1 MSEETLIATNEDAE
15 NLWKYIIAYRKQRGN
30 ISTTSMQDL
39 SMEDNI
45 TVGVIPLEELGVAK
59 AKNPK
64 D

>member
-1 MSEETLIATNEDAE
+1 MSDETFTATNEDAE

-30 ISTTSMQDL
+30 ISIGSMQDL

-45 TVGVIPLEELGVAK
+45 TVGVIPLEELGAVK
-59 AKNPK
+59 AKNSK

>member
-1 MSEETLIATNEDAE
+1 MSETLIATNEDAE

-30 ISTTSMQDL
+30 ISIESMQDL

-59 AKNPK
+59 AKNSK

>member
-1 MSEETLIATNEDAE
+1 MSETLIATNEDAE

-30 ISTTSMQDL
+30 ISIGSIQDL

-59 AKNPK
+59 AKNSK

>member
-1 MSEETLIATNEDAE
+1 MSETLIATNEDAE

-30 ISTTSMQDL
+30 ISIGSIQDL

-45 TVGVIPLEELGVAK
+45 TVGVIPLEELVIAK
-59 AKNPK
+59 VKNTK

>member
-1 MSEETLIATNEDAE
+1 MSETLIATNEDAE

-30 ISTTSMQDL
+30 TSIESMQDL

-45 TVGVIPLEELGVAK
+45 TVGVIPLEELAIAK
-59 AKNPK
+59 IKNPK